1 MLIPTRVREHV
12 VVEKGN
18 EMRSEKRRQLPVL
31 LVTLTTVLLCVG
43 CSPDRSGDYY
53 DDYLYERGQQPDNE
67 DMTHEE
73 RVNEQKEII
82 RRQEDEIK
90 RQDRELEDLRRQQFH
105 NQSLKR
111 YSVR

>member
-1 MLIPTRVREHV
+1 MSQKEYRTAMKSSKSRRRKSCCFLVSIV
-12 VVEKGN
+12 VAIAI
-18 EMRSEKRRQLPVL
+18 S
-31 LVTLTTVLLCVG
+31 G
-43 CSPDRSGDYY
+43 CSSDKSADYY
-53 DDYLYERGQQPDNE
+53 DDYLYERGQQPDN
-67 DMTHEE
+67 DDQTHEE
-73 RVNEQKEII
+73 KVAEQKEII